1 MTVQIRY
8 VKTIV
13 GWFNLYVVNG
23 DPNPP
28 MPVTVS
34 PEKMEQLLPE
44 ISKKTKFGCGEI
56 TAVQA
61 EALFVGD
68 SLKEARIA

>member
-28 MPVTVS
+28 VTIS
-34 PEKMEQLLPE
+34 PAKMSELFPE
-44 ISKKTKFGCGEI
+44 ISKKVRFGCGEI
-56 TAVQA
+56 NAFQA
-61 EALFVGD
+61 SNLFGET
-68 SLKEARIA
+68 LKEGRIA

>member
-1 MTVQIRY
+1 MIQIRY

-28 MPVTVS
+28 VTVS
-34 PEKMEQLLPE
+34 PAKIAELFPE
-44 ISKKTKFGCGEI
+44 ISKKVKFGCGQI
-56 TAVQA
+56 NAIQA
-61 EALFVGD
+61 AQLFGQAF
-68 SLKEARIA
+68 KEGRIA